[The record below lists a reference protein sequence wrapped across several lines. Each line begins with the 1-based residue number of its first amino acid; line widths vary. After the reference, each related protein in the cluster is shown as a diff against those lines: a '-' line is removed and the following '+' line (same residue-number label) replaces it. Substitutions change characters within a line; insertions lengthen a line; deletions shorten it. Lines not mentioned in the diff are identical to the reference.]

1 VVGKKSMSPTK
12 ATTLVATT
20 KPEIEEVT
28 VVGKP
33 TKAMTGNIVEEPI
46 VAVQEK
52 KSSSSWRLNDPG

>member
-1 VVGKKSMSPTK
+1 MSPTK

-46 VAVQEK
+46 VAVQRK
-52 KSSSSWRLNDPG
+52 KEFFILEA